1 MFDLLIKIEY
11 YISNLFEGMRYMT
24 IKNIDVYSEMNGSYV
39 MDKDKKITGY
49 ASIDKPWQKYYSKE
63 AITASIPE
71 LTAYQYMVSQNED
84 NLSTKAIMY
93 YGKKIS
99 YKNYIDM
106 IDETARRLYNLGI
119 TEGEVVTVM
128 SVANPELEVL
138 FYALNKLGAV
148 INLIDVRSDYKQ
160 IKKYLMEVK
169 SSTVVVMDNF
179 LPEFD
184 KCMEDEDIDNI
195 VENVIT
201 LSPYNSVLFPF
212 NILAEKKSRK
222 EDSNLYSKIDE
233 IKKKNKYMTWN
244 DLMSVHKY
252 RYPRYPRYKKNMV
265 AALVHTGGTTG
276 VPKTVKLSN
285 ENFNAMAIQY
295 KSLNANY
302 NKGDTFLNGIV
313 PFVAY
318 GIVVT
323 IHMPMCLGMTNII
336 APILSPKEFTEF
348 MIKYK
353 PNHTITVPTY
363 VEHFVHDRKA
373 DSMNWK
379 CLKNLG
385 IGGDYFPE
393 QSEIYVNEFLK
404 NHGSSSIAEKGY
416 GMTENS
422 STAGVCLV
430 GVNKTN
436 SLGIPLPL
444 NTYGIFERGTDK
456 ELKYGEEG
464 EICIT
469 GPTEMLGY
477 LDNEEEEG
485 KVIKI
490 HSDGKKWIH
499 SEDVGIIDEDG
510 FLFFKGRYK
519 RLIPHGGFKLYPS
532 YIEGVI
538 MKHPDIDNCCVIS
551 IPDKVYGAS
560 PEAHVV
566 IKKDSVSE
574 LKKLKEELIKLC
586 QDKLPSYS
594 QPEDF
599 IFEEHL
605 PLTSVG
611 KVDYKKV
618 EKMRIKKL
626 EESTK

>member
-1 MFDLLIKIEY
+1 
-11 YISNLFEGMRYMT
+11 MT
-24 IKNIDVYSEMNGSYV
+24 IKNIDIYSEMNGSYV
-39 MDKDKKITGY
+39 VDKDKKITGY

-63 AITASIPE
+63 AITANIPE

-106 IDETARRLYNLGI
+106 IDETARRLYNLGV

-212 NILAEKKSRK
+212 NVLAEKKSRK
-222 EDSNLYSKIDE
+222 EDSTLYSKIDE

-379 CLKNLG
+379 SLKNLG

-430 GVNKTN
+430 GVNKIN

-599 IFEEHL
+599 IFEEDL

>member
-1 MFDLLIKIEY
+1 
-11 YISNLFEGMRYMT
+11 MT

-39 MDKDKKITGY
+39 VDKDKKITGY

-106 IDETARRLYNLGI
+106 IDETARRLYNLGV

-184 KCMEDEDIDNI
+184 KCMEDEDVDNI

-212 NILAEKKSRK
+212 NVLAEKKSRK

-385 IGGDYFPE
+385 IGGDYFSE

-477 LDNEEEEG
+477 LDNEEEES

-566 IKKDSVSE
+566 IKKDNVSE

-599 IFEEHL
+599 IFEEDL

>member
-1 MFDLLIKIEY
+1 
-11 YISNLFEGMRYMT
+11 MT
-24 IKNIDVYSEMNGSYV
+24 IKNIDIYSEMNGSYV
-39 MDKDKKITGY
+39 VDKDKKITGY

-106 IDETARRLYNLGI
+106 IDETARRLYNLGV

-169 SSTVVVMDNF
+169 SSEVVVMDKF

-212 NILAEKKSRK
+212 NVLAEKKSRK
-222 EDSNLYSKIDE
+222 EDSNLYGKIDE

-244 DLMSVHKY
+244 DLMNVPKY
-252 RYPRYPRYKKNMV
+252 RYSRYPRYKKNMV

-469 GPTEMLGY
+469 GPTAMLGY

-485 KVIKI
+485 KIIKI

-599 IFEEHL
+599 IFEEDL

>member
-1 MFDLLIKIEY
+1 
-11 YISNLFEGMRYMT
+11 MT
-24 IKNIDVYSEMNGSYV
+24 IKNIEVYSEMNGSYV
-39 MDKDKKITGY
+39 VDKDKKITGY

-169 SSTVVVMDNF
+169 SSEVVVMDNF

-212 NILAEKKSRK
+212 NVLAEKKSRK

-373 DSMNWK
+373 DSINWK

-477 LDNEEEEG
+477 LDNEEEER

-599 IFEEHL
+599 IFEEDL

>member
-1 MFDLLIKIEY
+1 
-11 YISNLFEGMRYMT
+11 MT
-24 IKNIDVYSEMNGSYV
+24 IKNIDIYSEMNDNYV
-39 MDKDKKITGY
+39 VDKDKKITGY

-106 IDETARRLYNLGI
+106 IDETARRLYNLGV

-212 NILAEKKSRK
+212 NVLAEKKSRK

-385 IGGDYFPE
+385 IGGDYFSE

-477 LDNEEEEG
+477 LDNEEEES

-566 IKKDSVSE
+566 IKKDNVSE

-599 IFEEHL
+599 IFEEDL

>member
-1 MFDLLIKIEY
+1 
-11 YISNLFEGMRYMT
+11 
-24 IKNIDVYSEMNGSYV
+24 
-39 MDKDKKITGY
+39 
-49 ASIDKPWQKYYSKE
+49 
-63 AITASIPE
+63 
-71 LTAYQYMVSQNED
+71 
-84 NLSTKAIMY
+84 
-93 YGKKIS
+93 
-99 YKNYIDM
+99 
-106 IDETARRLYNLGI
+106 
-119 TEGEVVTVM
+119 
-128 SVANPELEVL
+128 
-138 FYALNKLGAV
+138 
-148 INLIDVRSDYKQ
+148 
-160 IKKYLMEVK
+160 
-169 SSTVVVMDNF
+169 
-179 LPEFD
+179 
-184 KCMEDEDIDNI
+184 
-195 VENVIT
+195 
-201 LSPYNSVLFPF
+201 
-212 NILAEKKSRK
+212 
-222 EDSNLYSKIDE
+222 
-233 IKKKNKYMTWN
+233 
-244 DLMSVHKY
+244 
-252 RYPRYPRYKKNMV
+252 
-265 AALVHTGGTTG
+265 
-276 VPKTVKLSN
+276 
-285 ENFNAMAIQY
+285 
-295 KSLNANY
+295 
-302 NKGDTFLNGIV
+302 
-313 PFVAY
+313 
-318 GIVVT
+318 
-323 IHMPMCLGMTNII
+323 MPMCLGMTNII

-353 PNHTITVPTY
+353 PNHTATVPTY

-379 CLKNLG
+379 CIKH
-385 IGGDYFPE
+385 IGVGGESFTRTQE
-393 QSEIYVNEFLK
+393 QEVKDFLK
-404 NHGSSSIAEKGY
+404 NHNSSGSIDKGF
-416 GMTENS
+416 GMTELSGTSVTCMGN
-422 STAGVCLV
+422 
-430 GVNKTN
+430 VNKFT

-485 KVIKI
+485 KIIKI

-599 IFEEHL
+599 IFEEDL

>member
-1 MFDLLIKIEY
+1 
-11 YISNLFEGMRYMT
+11 MT
-24 IKNIDVYSEMNGSYV
+24 IKNIDVYSEMNDSYV
-39 MDKDKKITGY
+39 VDKDKNITGY

-106 IDETARRLYNLGI
+106 IDETARRLYNLGV

-169 SSTVVVMDNF
+169 SSEVVVMDNF

-212 NILAEKKSRK
+212 NVLAEKKSRK

-353 PNHTITVPTY
+353 PNHTATVPTY
-363 VEHFVHDRKA
+363 VEHFIEDEKA
-373 DSMNWK
+373 NSMNWK
-379 CLKNLG
+379 CIKH
-385 IGGDYFPE
+385 IGVGGESFTRTQE
-393 QSEIYVNEFLK
+393 QEVKDFLK
-404 NHGSSSIAEKGY
+404 NHNSSGSIDKGF
-416 GMTENS
+416 GMTELSGTSVTCMGN
-422 STAGVCLV
+422 
-430 GVNKTN
+430 VNKFT

-477 LDNEEEEG
+477 LDNEEEES

-490 HSDGKKWIH
+490 HSDGKRWIH

-532 YIEGVI
+532 YIEGII
-538 MKHPDIDNCCVIS
+538 MKHPNIDNCCVIS

-566 IKKDSVSE
+566 IKKDSMSE

-599 IFEEHL
+599 IFEEDL

>member
-1 MFDLLIKIEY
+1 
-11 YISNLFEGMRYMT
+11 MT
-24 IKNIDVYSEMNGSYV
+24 IKNIEVYSEMNGSYV
-39 MDKDKKITGY
+39 VDKDKKITGY

-106 IDETARRLYNLGI
+106 IDETARRLYNLGV

-169 SSTVVVMDNF
+169 SSEVVVMDNF

-212 NILAEKKSRK
+212 NVLAEKKSRK

-373 DSMNWK
+373 DSINWK

-469 GPTEMLGY
+469 GPTAMLGY

-599 IFEEHL
+599 IFEEDL

>member
-1 MFDLLIKIEY
+1 
-11 YISNLFEGMRYMT
+11 MT
-24 IKNIDVYSEMNGSYV
+24 IKNIDIYSEMNGSYV
-39 MDKDKKITGY
+39 VDKDKNITGY

-106 IDETARRLYNLGI
+106 IDETARRLYNLGV

-169 SSTVVVMDNF
+169 SSEVVVMDNF

-201 LSPYNSVLFPF
+201 LSPYNSVLYPF
-212 NILAEKKSRK
+212 NVLAEKKSRK
-222 EDSNLYSKIDE
+222 EDSNLYGKIDE

-373 DSMNWK
+373 DSINWK

-430 GVNKTN
+430 GVNKIN

-477 LDNEEEEG
+477 LDNEEEG

-538 MKHPDIDNCCVIS
+538 MKHPNIDNCCVIS

-599 IFEEHL
+599 IFEEDL

>member
-1 MFDLLIKIEY
+1 
-11 YISNLFEGMRYMT
+11 MT
-24 IKNIDVYSEMNGSYV
+24 IKNIDIYSEMNGSYV
-39 MDKDKKITGY
+39 VDKDKKITGY

-71 LTAYQYMVSQNED
+71 LTAYQYMVSQNKD

-169 SSTVVVMDNF
+169 SSEVVVMDNF

-212 NILAEKKSRK
+212 NVLAEKKSRK
-222 EDSNLYSKIDE
+222 EDSTLYSKIDE

-566 IKKDSVSE
+566 IKKDSMSE

-599 IFEEHL
+599 IFEEDL

>member
-1 MFDLLIKIEY
+1 
-11 YISNLFEGMRYMT
+11 MT

-39 MDKDKKITGY
+39 VDKDKKITGY
-49 ASIDKPWQKYYSKE
+49 ASVDKPWQKYYSKE

-106 IDETARRLYNLGI
+106 IDETARRLYNLGVI
-119 TEGEVVTVM
+119 EGDIVTVM

-212 NILAEKKSRK
+212 NVLAEKKSRK
-222 EDSNLYSKIDE
+222 KDNTLYSKIDE

-244 DLMSVHKY
+244 DLMNVNKY

-404 NHGSSSIAEKGY
+404 NHGSSAIAEKGY

-477 LDNEEEEG
+477 LDNEEEES

-490 HSDGKKWIH
+490 HSDGKRWIH

-538 MKHPDIDNCCVIS
+538 MEHPDIDNCCVIS

-599 IFEEHL
+599 IFEEYL

>member
-1 MFDLLIKIEY
+1 
-11 YISNLFEGMRYMT
+11 MT
-24 IKNIDVYSEMNGSYV
+24 IKNIDIYSEMNDNYV
-39 MDKDKKITGY
+39 VDKDKKITGY

-106 IDETARRLYNLGI
+106 IDETSRRLYNLGV

-212 NILAEKKSRK
+212 NVLAEKKSRK

-538 MKHPDIDNCCVIS
+538 MKHPNIDNCCVIS

-599 IFEEHL
+599 IFEEDL

>member
-1 MFDLLIKIEY
+1 
-11 YISNLFEGMRYMT
+11 MT
-24 IKNIDVYSEMNGSYV
+24 IKNIDIYSEMNGSYV
-39 MDKDKKITGY
+39 VDKDKKITGY

-71 LTAYQYMVSQNED
+71 LTAYQYMVSQNKD

-106 IDETARRLYNLGI
+106 IDETARRLYNLGV

-212 NILAEKKSRK
+212 NVLAEKKSRK

-430 GVNKTN
+430 GVNKIN

-485 KVIKI
+485 KIIKI

-599 IFEEHL
+599 IFEEDL

>member
-1 MFDLLIKIEY
+1 
-11 YISNLFEGMRYMT
+11 MT
-24 IKNIDVYSEMNGSYV
+24 IKNIDIYSEMNDNYV
-39 MDKDKKITGY
+39 VDKDKNITGY

-169 SSTVVVMDNF
+169 SSEVVVMDNF

-212 NILAEKKSRK
+212 NVLAEKKSRK

-566 IKKDSVSE
+566 IKKDSMSE

-599 IFEEHL
+599 IFEEDL

>member
-1 MFDLLIKIEY
+1 
-11 YISNLFEGMRYMT
+11 MT
-24 IKNIDVYSEMNGSYV
+24 IKNIDIYSEMNGSYV
-39 MDKDKKITGY
+39 VDKDKKITGY

-106 IDETARRLYNLGI
+106 IDETARRLYNLGV

-169 SSTVVVMDNF
+169 SSEVVVMDNF

-212 NILAEKKSRK
+212 NVLAEKKSRK

-385 IGGDYFPE
+385 IGGDYFSE

-430 GVNKTN
+430 GVNKIN

-538 MKHPDIDNCCVIS
+538 MKHPNIDNCCVIS

-599 IFEEHL
+599 IFEEDL

>member
-1 MFDLLIKIEY
+1 
-11 YISNLFEGMRYMT
+11 MT

-39 MDKDKKITGY
+39 VDKDKKITGY

-106 IDETARRLYNLGI
+106 IDETARRLYNLGV

-169 SSTVVVMDNF
+169 SSEVVVMDNF

-212 NILAEKKSRK
+212 NVLAEKKSRK
-222 EDSNLYSKIDE
+222 EDSTLYSKIDE

-373 DSMNWK
+373 DSINWK

-477 LDNEEEEG
+477 LDNEEEER

-599 IFEEHL
+599 IFEEDL

-611 KVDYKKV
+611 IVDYKKV

>member
-1 MFDLLIKIEY
+1 
-11 YISNLFEGMRYMT
+11 MT
-24 IKNIDVYSEMNGSYV
+24 IKNIAVYSEMNGSYV
-39 MDKDKKITGY
+39 VDKDKKITGY

-93 YGKKIS
+93 YGKRIS

-106 IDETARRLYNLGI
+106 IDETARRLYNLGV

-128 SVANPELEVL
+128 SVANPELEIL

-169 SSTVVVMDNF
+169 SSEVVVMDNF

-212 NILAEKKSRK
+212 NVLAEKKSRK
-222 EDSNLYSKIDE
+222 EDSTLYSKIDE

-385 IGGDYFPE
+385 IGGDYFSE

-477 LDNEEEEG
+477 LDNEEEES

-599 IFEEHL
+599 IFEEDL

>member
-1 MFDLLIKIEY
+1 
-11 YISNLFEGMRYMT
+11 MT
-24 IKNIDVYSEMNGSYV
+24 IKNIDIYSEMNGSYV
-39 MDKDKKITGY
+39 VDKDKKITGY

-106 IDETARRLYNLGI
+106 IDETARRLYNLGV

-169 SSTVVVMDNF
+169 SSEVVVMDNF

-212 NILAEKKSRK
+212 NVLAEKKSRK
-222 EDSNLYSKIDE
+222 EDSNLYGKIDE

-265 AALVHTGGTTG
+265 VALVHTGGTTG

-353 PNHTITVPTY
+353 PNHTATVPTY

-379 CLKNLG
+379 CIKH
-385 IGGDYFPE
+385 IGVGGESFTRTQE
-393 QSEIYVNEFLK
+393 QEVKDFLK
-404 NHGSSSIAEKGY
+404 NHNSSGSIDKGF
-416 GMTENS
+416 GMTELSGTSVTCMGN
-422 STAGVCLV
+422 
-430 GVNKTN
+430 VNKFT

-456 ELKYGEEG
+456 E
-464 EICIT
+464 
-469 GPTEMLGY
+469 
-477 LDNEEEEG
+477 
-485 KVIKI
+485 
-490 HSDGKKWIH
+490 
-499 SEDVGIIDEDG
+499 
-510 FLFFKGRYK
+510 
-519 RLIPHGGFKLYPS
+519 
-532 YIEGVI
+532 
-538 MKHPDIDNCCVIS
+538 
-551 IPDKVYGAS
+551 
-560 PEAHVV
+560 
-566 IKKDSVSE
+566 
-574 LKKLKEELIKLC
+574 
-586 QDKLPSYS
+586 
-594 QPEDF
+594 
-599 IFEEHL
+599 
-605 PLTSVG
+605 
-611 KVDYKKV
+611 
-618 EKMRIKKL
+618 
-626 EESTK
+626 

>member
-1 MFDLLIKIEY
+1 M
-11 YISNLFEGMRYMT
+11 S
-24 IKNIDVYSEMNGSYV
+24 IKNINIYSEMN
-39 MDKDKKITGY
+39 DKYAVDRTAKYTGY

-63 AITASIPE
+63 ALTANIPE
-71 LTAYQYMVSQNED
+71 LTAYQYMINQNKD
-84 NLSTKAIMY
+84 NLETKAITY

-99 YKNYIDM
+99 YKDFIDM

-119 TEGEVVTVM
+119 MEGEVVTVM
-128 SVANPELEVL
+128 SVANPELEIL

-160 IKKYLMEVK
+160 IKKYLKEVK

-184 KCMEDEDIDNI
+184 KCMDADDTNNI
-195 VENVIT
+195 VEHVIT

-212 NILAEKKSRK
+212 NVLAERKARK
-222 EDSNLYSKIDE
+222 ENNVLYNKIDE
-233 IKKKNKYMTWN
+233 IKKKDKYMTWH
-244 DLMSVHKY
+244 DLMNIPKY
-252 RYPRYPRYKKNMV
+252 RYAKYPGYKKDTV

-276 VPKTVKLSN
+276 VPKTVKLTN

-295 KSLNANY
+295 KLLDANY

-323 IHMPMCLGMTNII
+323 IHMPLCLGMTNII

-353 PNHTITVPTY
+353 PNHTATVPTY
-363 VEHFVHDRKA
+363 VEHFMADKKA
-373 DSMNWK
+373 NSMDWRSIK
-379 CLKNLG
+379 HIGVGGESFTETQEKEIKN
-385 IGGDYFPE
+385 
-393 QSEIYVNEFLK
+393 FLK
-404 NHGSSSIAEKGY
+404 NHNSTGSVDKGF
-416 GMTENS
+416 GMTELS
-422 STAGVCLV
+422 GTAVTCMGDI
-430 GVNKTN
+430 NKLT

-444 NTYGIFERGTDK
+444 NTYSIFERGTDK

-477 LDNEEEEG
+477 LNNQEEED

-490 HSDGKKWIH
+490 HSDGKRWIH
-499 SEDVGIIDEDG
+499 SEDVGLIDEDG

-519 RLIPHGGFKLYPS
+519 RMFTHGGFKLYPS
-532 YIEGVI
+532 YIEGI
-538 MKHPDIDNCCVIS
+538 ITSHPDIDNCCVIA
-551 IPDKVYGAS
+551 IPDQIYGFS

-566 IKKDSVSE
+566 VKKDSIKE
-574 LKKLKEELIKLC
+574 LKELKEELIELC
-586 QDKLPSYS
+586 KDKIPEYS

-599 IFEEHL
+599 IFEDDL

-611 KVDYKKV
+611 KVDYKEV
-618 EKMRIKKL
+618 EKARVKKL
-626 EESTK
+626 EKSTK

>member
-1 MFDLLIKIEY
+1 
-11 YISNLFEGMRYMT
+11 MT
-24 IKNIDVYSEMNGSYV
+24 IKNIEVYSEMNGSYV
-39 MDKDKKITGY
+39 VDKDKKITGY

-128 SVANPELEVL
+128 SVANPELEIL

-212 NILAEKKSRK
+212 NVLAEKKSRK
-222 EDSNLYSKIDE
+222 EDSTLYSKIDE

-430 GVNKTN
+430 GVNKIN

-538 MKHPDIDNCCVIS
+538 MKHPNIDNCCVIS

-599 IFEEHL
+599 IFEEDL

>member
-1 MFDLLIKIEY
+1 
-11 YISNLFEGMRYMT
+11 MT
-24 IKNIDVYSEMNGSYV
+24 IKNIDIYSEMNGSYV
-39 MDKDKKITGY
+39 VDKDKKITGY

-71 LTAYQYMVSQNED
+71 LTAYQYIVSQNKD

-106 IDETARRLYNLGI
+106 IDETARRLYNLGV

-169 SSTVVVMDNF
+169 SSEVVVMDNF

-184 KCMEDEDIDNI
+184 KCMEDEDVDNI

-212 NILAEKKSRK
+212 NVLAEKKSRK
-222 EDSNLYSKIDE
+222 EDSTLYSKIDE

-373 DSMNWK
+373 DSINWK

-477 LDNEEEEG
+477 LDNEEEER

>member
-1 MFDLLIKIEY
+1 MG
-11 YISNLFEGMRYMT
+11 NLFEGMIYMSV
-24 IKNIDVYSEMNGSYV
+24 KNIDIYSEMNDSYV
-39 MDKDKKITGY
+39 VDRDTKITGY
-49 ASIDKPWQKYYSKE
+49 ASIDKPWQKYYTKE
-63 AITASIPE
+63 ALTASIPE
-71 LTAYQYMVSQNED
+71 LTAYQYMVSQNKD
-84 NLSTKAIMY
+84 NLNTKSIIY

-99 YKNYIDM
+99 YKTFIDM
-106 IDETARRLYNLGI
+106 IDETARRLYNLGVM
-119 TEGEVVTVM
+119 EGEVVTVM
-128 SVANPELEVL
+128 SIANPELEIL
-138 FYALNKLGAV
+138 FYALNKLGAI
-148 INLIDVRSDYKQ
+148 INLIDVRSDYRQ
-160 IKKYLMEVK
+160 IKKYLKEVK

-184 KCMEDEDIDNI
+184 KCMEDEEIDNI

-201 LSPYNSVLFPF
+201 LSPFNSVLFPF
-212 NILAEKKSRK
+212 NVLAEKKARK
-222 EDSNLYSKIDE
+222 EDSTLYSKIDGV
-233 IKKKNKYMTWN
+233 KKKDKYMTWN
-244 DLMSVHKY
+244 DLMNVSKY
-252 RYPRYPRYKKNMV
+252 RCPRYPRYKKNMV

-353 PNHTITVPTY
+353 PNHTATVPTY
-363 VEHFVHDRKA
+363 VEHFIADKKA
-373 DSMNWK
+373 NSMNWK
-379 CLKNLG
+379 CIKH
-385 IGGDYFPE
+385 IGVGGESFTE
-393 QSEIYVNEFLK
+393 AQEKEVKGFLEHH
-404 NHGSSSIAEKGY
+404 NSIGSIDKGF
-416 GMTENS
+416 GMTELS
-422 STAGVCLV
+422 GTAVTCMGD
-430 GVNKTN
+430 VNKFT

-444 NTYGIFERGTDK
+444 NTYGIFERGSDE

-477 LDNEEEEG
+477 LNNKEEED
-485 KVIKI
+485 KVIKV
-490 HSDGKKWIH
+490 HSDGKRWIH
-499 SEDVGIIDEDG
+499 SEDVGLIDEDG

-519 RLIPHGGFKLYPS
+519 RMFTHGGFKLYPS
-532 YIEGVI
+532 YIEGI
-538 MKHPDIDNCCVIS
+538 ITSHPDIDSCCVIP
-551 IPDKVYGAS
+551 IPDKVYGNS
-560 PEAHVV
+560 PEAHIVV
-566 IKKDSVSE
+566 KKDSVKE
-574 LKKLKEELIKLC
+574 LKELKEELIKLC
-586 QDKLPSYS
+586 QDKLSEYS
-594 QPEDF
+594 QPDDF
-599 IFEEHL
+599 IFEEDL

-618 EKMRIKKL
+618 EKTRVRKL

>member
-1 MFDLLIKIEY
+1 
-11 YISNLFEGMRYMT
+11 MT
-24 IKNIDVYSEMNGSYV
+24 IKNIDIYSEMNGSYV
-39 MDKDKKITGY
+39 VDKDKKITGY

-106 IDETARRLYNLGI
+106 IDETARRLYNLGV

-169 SSTVVVMDNF
+169 SSEVVVMDNF

-184 KCMEDEDIDNI
+184 KCMEDEDVDNI

-212 NILAEKKSRK
+212 NVLAEKKSRK

-430 GVNKTN
+430 GVNKIN

-538 MKHPDIDNCCVIS
+538 MKHPNIDNCCVIS

-599 IFEEHL
+599 IFEEDL

>member
-1 MFDLLIKIEY
+1 
-11 YISNLFEGMRYMT
+11 MT
-24 IKNIDVYSEMNGSYV
+24 IKNIDIYSEMNGSYV
-39 MDKDKKITGY
+39 VDKDKKITGY

-106 IDETARRLYNLGI
+106 IDETARRLYNLGV
-119 TEGEVVTVM
+119 TEGEVITVM

-169 SSTVVVMDNF
+169 SSEVVVMDNF

-184 KCMEDEDIDNI
+184 KCMEYEDIDNI

-212 NILAEKKSRK
+212 NVLAEKKSRK

-244 DLMSVHKY
+244 DLMNVHKY

-430 GVNKTN
+430 GVNKIN

-599 IFEEHL
+599 IFEEDL

>member
-1 MFDLLIKIEY
+1 
-11 YISNLFEGMRYMT
+11 MT
-24 IKNIDVYSEMNGSYV
+24 IKNIDIYSEMNGSYV
-39 MDKDKKITGY
+39 VDKDKKITGY

-106 IDETARRLYNLGI
+106 IDETARRLYNLGV

-128 SVANPELEVL
+128 SVANPELEIL

-212 NILAEKKSRK
+212 NVLAEKKSRK

-469 GPTEMLGY
+469 GPTAMLGY

-586 QDKLPSYS
+586 QDKLSSYS

>member
-1 MFDLLIKIEY
+1 MQYLGL
-11 YISNLFEGMRYMT
+11 RYMN

-39 MDKDKKITGY
+39 VDKDKKITGY

-169 SSTVVVMDNF
+169 SSEVVVMDNF

-212 NILAEKKSRK
+212 NVLAEKKSRK

-244 DLMSVHKY
+244 DLMNVHKY

>member
-1 MFDLLIKIEY
+1 
-11 YISNLFEGMRYMT
+11 MT
-24 IKNIDVYSEMNGSYV
+24 IKNIDIYSEMNDNYV
-39 MDKDKKITGY
+39 VDKDKNITGY

-106 IDETARRLYNLGI
+106 IDETARRLYNLGV

-169 SSTVVVMDNF
+169 SSEVVVMDNF

-212 NILAEKKSRK
+212 NVLAEKKSRK
-222 EDSNLYSKIDE
+222 EDSNLYGKIDE

-566 IKKDSVSE
+566 IKKDSMSE

-599 IFEEHL
+599 IFEEDL

>member
-24 IKNIDVYSEMNGSYV
+24 IKNIEVYSEMNGSYV
-39 MDKDKKITGY
+39 VDKDKKITGY

-63 AITASIPE
+63 AITANIPE

-106 IDETARRLYNLGI
+106 IDETARRLYNLGV
-119 TEGEVVTVM
+119 TEGEVITVM

-169 SSTVVVMDNF
+169 SSEVVVMDNF

-184 KCMEDEDIDNI
+184 KCMEDEDVDNI

-212 NILAEKKSRK
+212 NVLAEKKSRK
-222 EDSNLYSKIDE
+222 EDSTLYSKIDE

-373 DSMNWK
+373 DSINWK

-477 LDNEEEEG
+477 LDNEEEER

-599 IFEEHL
+599 IFEEDL

-618 EKMRIKKL
+618 EKIRIKKL

>member
-1 MFDLLIKIEY
+1 
-11 YISNLFEGMRYMT
+11 MT
-24 IKNIDVYSEMNGSYV
+24 IKNIDIYSEMNGSYV
-39 MDKDKKITGY
+39 VDKDKKITGY

-169 SSTVVVMDNF
+169 SSEVVVMDNF

-212 NILAEKKSRK
+212 NVLAEKKSRK

-244 DLMSVHKY
+244 DLISVHKY

-566 IKKDSVSE
+566 IKKDSMSE

-599 IFEEHL
+599 IFEEDL

>member
-1 MFDLLIKIEY
+1 MFDLLRKIEY

-39 MDKDKKITGY
+39 VDKDKKITGY
-49 ASIDKPWQKYYSKE
+49 ASIDKPWQKYYSKD

-106 IDETARRLYNLGI
+106 IDETARRLYNLGV
-119 TEGEVVTVM
+119 TEGEVITVM

-169 SSTVVVMDNF
+169 SSEVVVMDNF

-212 NILAEKKSRK
+212 NVLAEKKSRK

-385 IGGDYFPE
+385 IGGDYFSE

-477 LDNEEEEG
+477 LDNEEEES

-599 IFEEHL
+599 IFEEDL

-618 EKMRIKKL
+618 EKIRIKKL

>member
-1 MFDLLIKIEY
+1 
-11 YISNLFEGMRYMT
+11 MT
-24 IKNIDVYSEMNGSYV
+24 IKNIDIYSEMNGSYV
-39 MDKDKKITGY
+39 VDKDKKITGY

-63 AITASIPE
+63 AITANIPE
-71 LTAYQYMVSQNED
+71 LTAYQYMVSQNKD

-106 IDETARRLYNLGI
+106 IDETARRLYNLGV

-212 NILAEKKSRK
+212 NVLAEKKSRK

-353 PNHTITVPTY
+353 PNHTATVPTY
-363 VEHFVHDRKA
+363 VEHFIEDEKA
-373 DSMNWK
+373 NSMNWK
-379 CLKNLG
+379 CIKH
-385 IGGDYFPE
+385 IGVGGESFTRTQE
-393 QSEIYVNEFLK
+393 QEVKDFLK
-404 NHGSSSIAEKGY
+404 NHNSSGSIDKGF
-416 GMTENS
+416 GMTELSGTSVTCMGN
-422 STAGVCLV
+422 
-430 GVNKTN
+430 VNKFT

-469 GPTEMLGY
+469 GPTEMIGY

-485 KVIKI
+485 KIIKI

-599 IFEEHL
+599 IFEEDL